1 MNWALPAAGV
11 SSGTRS
17 SGGAWRFLAESSHQL
32 ASVAKWYPQSCSP
45 NAGKREQSVSIDVP
59 ELAGLEQVRG
69 RWRSAV
75 AGVLAKSTRKDPEQ
89 LGDAP
94 ERLLET
100 PTYDGIAIRALYTAL
115 DELPEP
121 PLPGEWPYVRG
132 GDALRDVKTGWR
144 VAEAFPATPVP
155 GVAAADVNSAVLD
168 ALGNGASALVLRI
181 GESGVAPGQLADAL
195 QGVYLSMAPLILE
208 AGADYAAASDV
219 ALALAEGVEP
229 DQRATVSIDL
239 GGDPLTAA
247 LSERAAPKIEDVVAV
262 AKRAAEHTGVRAIT
276 VDGPAFHNLGA
287 NATWEL
293 AAGVAAAVSYLRVL
307 TEAGMPIGRALR
319 QISFRFA
326 ADDDQFM
333 TIAKFRAAR
342 NLWARVAEVVG
353 DPDAGAAVIHAETS
367 LPMMTQ
373 RDPWVNM
380 LRCTLAA
387 FGAGVGGADSLL
399 VFPFDVA
406 IDGGFPDTATSF
418 ARRIA
423 RNTQLLLLEE
433 SHVGR
438 VLDPAGGS
446 WFVEDLT
453 ARLAEQAWQHFQA
466 IEAHGGFTEAVDFIA
481 AQIGEIAARRS
492 DDIAHRRTAI
502 TGVNEFPNLTEPPL
516 PQSDSSY
523 SPLAAGKLVRYAAEF
538 EALRDRSDA
547 FVARTGSRPQA
558 LLLPLGPLAENNIRA
573 TFASNLLASGGIEA
587 VNPGTVDVAGVAAAV
602 AEAGAPTVAVIC
614 GTDKRYQD
622 EASGVVQA
630 ARAAG
635 IDRVYLAGPEKAV
648 ADAEHQPDQFL
659 TAKIN
664 AVEALSDLL
673 TRLGA

>member
-1 MNWALPAAGV
+1 
-11 SSGTRS
+11 
-17 SGGAWRFLAESSHQL
+17 
-32 ASVAKWYPQSCSP
+32 
-45 NAGKREQSVSIDVP
+45 VSIDVP

-155 GVAAADVNSAVLD
+155 GVAAKDVNSAVLD

-181 GESGVAPGQLADAL
+181 GESGVAPDQLAETL

-208 AGADYAAASDV
+208 AGADYAAAGDV
-219 ALALAEGVEP
+219 ALALADEVEP
-229 DQRATVSIDL
+229 DQRATLSIDL
-239 GGDPLTAA
+239 GGDPLTAT
-247 LSERAAPKIEDVVAV
+247 LSGRPAPKIGDVVAV
-262 AKRAAEHTGVRAIT
+262 AKRAAERTGVRAIT

-287 NATWEL
+287 NTTWEL

-307 TEAGMPIGRALR
+307 TEAGMPIGQALR

-353 DPDAGAAVIHAETS
+353 EPDSGAAVIHAETS

-406 IDGGFPDTATSF
+406 IDGGFPDIATSF

-453 ARLAEQAWQHFQA
+453 GRLAEQAWQQFQA
-466 IEAHGGFTEAVDFIA
+466 IEAHGGFTQASDFIA
-481 AQIGEIAARRS
+481 GQIAEVAARRG

-523 SPLAAGKLVRYAAEF
+523 SPLAAGKLVRYAADF

-547 FVARTGSRPQA
+547 YLARTGSRPRA
-558 LLLPLGPLAENNIRA
+558 LLLPVGPLAENNIRA

-587 VNPGTVDVAGVAAAV
+587 INPGTVDAAGVAAAV
-602 AEAGAPTVAVIC
+602 AEAGSPTVAVIC

-622 EASGVVQA
+622 EASGVVHA
-630 ARAAG
+630 ARGAG
-635 IDRVYLAGPEKAV
+635 ISRVYLAGPEKAV

-673 TRLGA
+673 ARLGA